1 MLYRIPVMKFSRL
14 PELPAKRAKVDKRI
28 VALLDCIAGASETRG
43 LLKRLLDQAEPPDQ
57 VAESI
62 ASSVAF
68 GRLYKTA
75 RTLAVGREGPKDAD
89 PAFVGLL
96 ELPNRIPF
104 EEQFRQHFRPR
115 LSKRADGFGVIF
127 DALLT
132 PPRNLLIV
140 ETGSMRIPANW
151 GGDGQSTFMFDA
163 LVRHCGGLFF
173 SIDITLESIE
183 TARRACSSTT
193 QLILNDSI
201 AALHALD
208 RAIATKASLVYL
220 DSFDLDPATPLP
232 SAIHHGLELTAARSL
247 IGSGTI
253 VCVDDYGIG
262 SEGGKGMILDKFFSS
277 IRAKVLYSGYQKVWC
292 VP

>member
-1 MLYRIPVMKFSRL
+1 MEWSKL
-14 PELPAKRAKVDKRI
+14 PELLPKRAKVDKRI
-28 VALLDCIAGASETRG
+28 VALLDCIAGASEVRG
-43 LLKRLLDQAEPPDQ
+43 LLTRLLDDAEPPAQ

-62 ASSVAF
+62 ASSAAF

-75 RTLAVGREGPKDAD
+75 RTLTVGGEAKDAD

-96 ELPNRIPF
+96 ELPNGLPF

-115 LSKRADGFGVIF
+115 LGKRADGFGVIF

-140 ETGSMRIPANW
+140 ETGSMRVPANW
-151 GGDGQSTFMFDA
+151 EGDGQSTFMFDA
-163 LVRHCGGLFF
+163 LVRYCGGLFF
-173 SIDITLESIE
+173 SIDISLESTE

-193 QLILNDSI
+193 QLILNDSV

-220 DSFDLDPATPLP
+220 DSFDLDPAAPLP
-232 SAIHHGLELTAARSL
+232 SAIHHVLELAAARSL
-247 IGSGTI
+247 IGPGTI

-262 SEGGKGMILDKFFSS
+262 SEGGKGMILEKFFSS
-277 IRAKVLYSGYQKVWC
+277 IRASVLYCGYQKVWR